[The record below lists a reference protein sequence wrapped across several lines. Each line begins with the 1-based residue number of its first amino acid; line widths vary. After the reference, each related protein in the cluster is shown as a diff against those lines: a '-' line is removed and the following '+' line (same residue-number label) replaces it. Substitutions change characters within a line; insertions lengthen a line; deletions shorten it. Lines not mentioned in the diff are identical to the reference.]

1 MSERDLLL
9 SIDLGTGSAR
19 AAICDLFGNILSFA
33 AREHDQIVPRFGWA
47 EQRPAEWWD
56 GVSGSV
62 REVLGT
68 VENARERIAGV
79 AVCGQQLGTVLIDDD
94 GELVLDRVPLWN
106 DKRGAPYV
114 HRLLAEN
121 DLSDVIKDTGNPPAT
136 TWSAFKLWWIR
147 ENMPEEWARATTL
160 LMPKDYI
167 NFRLT
172 GERSID
178 RGGASLTLL
187 FDANTLDWSDSMV
200 ARMGLRRDILPRLSN
215 PTDVLGAVTAAAA
228 ADTGLPEGLPVVCG
242 TGDFPATLLGSGV
255 CRPGMGSDV
264 TGTSTI
270 LTVIADQ
277 PVRSPDISN
286 LRTVDDRWGACIF
299 LDSGGDAMRWARK
312 AFHEGKVDFDR
323 IVQLAEQTAP
333 GAKGLLFLPYL
344 AGERLGTATNARAQ
358 FFGLDRGHETGH
370 LHRAVLEGVGLAVLR
385 HLRIIEAA
393 GHKPERIVASG
404 GGAKGELWMKIK
416 ASVFDVPY
424 QVPVNVECGVL
435 GSAILTG
442 VGLGLFDG
450 IETAAAKLVR
460 YEKDVLPDPRWTE
473 VYRRMFPV
481 FEKLYAESRPFY
493 AMLDDLTADL
503 EKLNG

>member
-1 MSERDLLL
+1 M
-9 SIDLGTGSAR
+9 
-19 AAICDLFGNILSFA
+19 
-33 AREHDQIVPRFGWA
+33 
-47 EQRPAEWWD
+47 
-56 GVSGSV
+56 
-62 REVLGT
+62 
-68 VENARERIAGV
+68 
-79 AVCGQQLGTVLIDDD
+79 
-94 GELVLDRVPLWN
+94 
-106 DKRGAPYV
+106 
-114 HRLLAEN
+114 
-121 DLSDVIKDTGNPPAT
+121 
-136 TWSAFKLWWIR
+136 
-147 ENMPEEWARATTL
+147 
-160 LMPKDYI
+160 
-167 NFRLT
+167 
-172 GERSID
+172 
-178 RGGASLTLL
+178 
-187 FDANTLDWSDSMV
+187 
-200 ARMGLRRDILPRLSN
+200 
-215 PTDVLGAVTAAAA
+215 LGAVTAAAA

-424 QVPVNVECGVL
+424 KVPGQRGMRRARQCDPDRCRPGPVRRHR
-435 GSAILTG
+435 
-442 VGLGLFDG
+442 VGGGQAGALREGHLCPIRAG
-450 IETAAAKLVR
+450 PRSTVACSRCSRSSTPKAVR
-460 YEKDVLPDPRWTE
+460 STPCST
-473 VYRRMFPV
+473 
-481 FEKLYAESRPFY
+481 
-493 AMLDDLTADL
+493 T
-503 EKLNG
+503 